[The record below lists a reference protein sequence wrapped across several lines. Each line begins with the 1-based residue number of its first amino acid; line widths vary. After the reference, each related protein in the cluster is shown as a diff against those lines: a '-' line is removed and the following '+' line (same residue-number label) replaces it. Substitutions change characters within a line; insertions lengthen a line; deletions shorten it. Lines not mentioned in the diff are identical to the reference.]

1 MSYGIIFIG
10 RGGLNIE
17 DFARFVE
24 NHYVCDE
31 YLVQGTAYNKEIRMR
46 IAEMRQSPQFQQ
58 YIARYKKMVISNKVS
73 TSLIEIR
80 LM

>member
-31 YLVQGTAYNKEIRMR
+31 YLVQGTAYNKAVRQR
-46 IAEMRQSPQFQQ
+46 IDEMRQSPEFLQ
-58 YIARYKKMVISNKVS
+58 YVARYKKMVVSNKVS
-73 TSLIEIR
+73 TSLME
-80 LM
+80 MEME